1 MNVSEYTDK
10 NINREIILTSWAH
23 LDPTAPQGQE
33 LQGHK
38 LLAQKKAWKLD
49 LLKPLRQWLDGIQVR
64 DRAFAHQLCRLI
76 PAQCPFEREIK
87 LLGRTLCHIPPL
99 CKLNPLYE
107 EVVALRFRALCFLAD
122 ECQEDISQYC

>member
-10 NINREIILTSWAH
+10 NINREIILTSWTH

-33 LQGHK
+33 LQSQK
-38 LLAQKKAWKLD
+38 LPTQKKAWKLD

-64 DRAFAHQLCRLI
+64 DRAFAHKLCRLI

-87 LLGRTLCHIPPL
+87 LLGRTLGNIPPL